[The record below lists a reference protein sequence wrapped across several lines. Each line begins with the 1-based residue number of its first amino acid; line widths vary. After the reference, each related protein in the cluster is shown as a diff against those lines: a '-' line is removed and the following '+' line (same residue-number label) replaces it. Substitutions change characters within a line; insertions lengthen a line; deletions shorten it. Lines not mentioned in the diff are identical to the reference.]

1 MACFGMCPAVFS
13 PWSFD
18 GPHLFPLL
26 FLVLPMNWFTFPL
39 LFQLIWAW
47 HLAFC
52 LTFLAQKVGASFSG
66 SRVSRRLKI
75 ENCSLARYGYF
86 FVLFCFVLFFFFM
99 LFSNQEKRVICGVKV
114 SIEAYCSCFY
124 RPFPIGSCRPLPPSF
139 LGRYILSMSAFGW
152 CILCKVSNF
161 LDFLVCLSD
170 LFHFQSMILK
180 L

>member
-1 MACFGMCPAVFS
+1 MGLCHLLGSSTTIVVGLDGLILGSNNKAMACFGMCPAVFS

-86 FVLFCFVLFFFFM
+86 FVLFCFVLFFFSCSLAIRRRGSF
-99 LFSNQEKRVICGVKV
+99 VV
-114 SIEAYCSCFY
+114 S
-124 RPFPIGSCRPLPPSF
+124 R
-139 LGRYILSMSAFGW
+139 
-152 CILCKVSNF
+152 
-161 LDFLVCLSD
+161 
-170 LFHFQSMILK
+170 
-180 L
+180 